1 MAEFDGVAANYE
13 QLIDENIRITGE
25 SSGYFANYKA
35 RYIARE
41 IAPAAGTRLLDYG
54 CGIGLLSKCLIRNMP
69 RVHVDGFDP
78 SPESLGRVAKDL
90 RAQGVFTAKEIEL
103 GKCYDVIVIS
113 NVLHHVKPAERLELI
128 ERVSARLADDGKL
141 VIFEHNPYN
150 PVTRWA
156 VSQCSFDVG
165 AILLPPSETLGYLK
179 AAGLC
184 VCRHYIVFFPR
195 FLRWLRP
202 LEPYLRMLPMGA
214 QYVASGRRGGVVAS
228 PKQPGQSSECQ
239 QTGTLLG

>member
-1 MAEFDGVAANYE
+1 VAEFDGVAANYE

-41 IAPAAGTRLLDYG
+41 IAPAAGARLLDYG
-54 CGIGLLSKCLIRNMP
+54 CGIGLLSKCLIQNMP
-69 RVHVDGFDP
+69 RVRVDGFDP

-90 RAQGVFTAKEIEL
+90 LAQGIFTAKDEEL
-103 GKCYDVIVIS
+103 AKSYDLIVIS
-113 NVLHHVKPAERLELI
+113 NVLHHVKPAERRELI
-128 ERVSARLADDGKL
+128 KRVTARLGENANL

-156 VSQCSFDVG
+156 VSQCAFDG
-165 AILLPPSETLGYLK
+165 DAILLPPGETQSYLK
-179 AAGLC
+179 AAGLL
-184 VCRHYIVFFPR
+184 VRKDYIVFFPR

-202 LEPYLRMLPMGA
+202 LEPSLKALPLGA
-214 QYVASGRRGGVVAS
+214 QYVTTGRR
-228 PKQPGQSSECQ
+228 ER
-239 QTGTLLG
+239 

>member
-25 SSGYFANYKA
+25 PSGYFANYKA

-41 IAPAAGTRLLDYG
+41 IAPAAGARLLDYG
-54 CGIGLLSKCLIRNMP
+54 CGIGLLSKCLIQNMP
-69 RVHVDGFDP
+69 LVRVDGFDP
-78 SPESLGRVAKDL
+78 SPESLQRVDKNL
-90 RAQGVFTAKEIEL
+90 LAQGVFTAKDQEL
-103 GKCYDVIVIS
+103 AKSYDVIVIS
-113 NVLHHVKPAERLELI
+113 NVLHHVKPPERRELI
-128 ERVSARLADDGKL
+128 ERVTALLAGNGKL

-156 VSQCSFDVG
+156 VAQCSFDED
-165 AILLPPSETLGYLK
+165 AILLPASETQGYLN

-184 VCRHYIVFFPR
+184 VRRDYIVFFPR

-202 LEPYLRMLPMGA
+202 LEPSLKALPLGA
-214 QYVASGRRGGVVAS
+214 QYVAIGR
-228 PKQPGQSSECQ
+228 K
-239 QTGTLLG
+239 